1 MILELIA
8 QAAPASPDPMI
19 SATAVT
25 GIIGAITTLVVGIIA
40 KLKVDAVKNES
51 REVTLKKPVPTVRT
65 QEEPEFVTMGVFNG
79 HLQRIENS
87 FDEIKEALEGERGT
101 ARIAQGNIHKR
112 IDALSEKLTEKLS
125 RLEGTSG
132 AVKETVDRLLTMA
145 LEATKPTNNKTRQ

>member
-1 MILELIA
+1 MILELLA
-8 QAAPASPDPMI
+8 TATPPADPMI
-19 SATAVT
+19 SGNWIIAV
-25 GIIGAITTLVVGIIA
+25 IGALSTAAALILGKIQGRKEIETG
-40 KLKVDAVKNES
+40 
-51 REVTLKKPVPTVRT
+51 REVTIKKPVPTVRT

-87 FDEIKEALEGERGT
+87 FDEIKEALDSERGT

-112 IDALSEKLTEKLS
+112 IDALSEKLGEKLS

-145 LEATKPTNNKTRQ
+145 LDANKNKPQR